1 MWLCRTVQGCHL
13 CLCRAGLCLAWESS
27 ECSNPYGAA
36 HWSVFLIGAVAAE
49 VLTLGC
55 EKPSTAGFGSLLPTQ
70 FVPLKLPA
78 PYSRSV
84 FALFI
89 NAEVALGERDRD
101 QFAKLH
107 IMEDKFMMLKRA
119 VANITL
125 QLVPET
131 GLPLWG
137 NCFLAVLSCWR
148 CLLCRRAGALC
159 PFSVS
164 CELWPVG
171 QDCL

>member
-1 MWLCRTVQGCHL
+1 M
-13 CLCRAGLCLAWESS
+13 
-27 ECSNPYGAA
+27 
-36 HWSVFLIGAVAAE
+36 
-49 VLTLGC
+49 
-55 EKPSTAGFGSLLPTQ
+55 
-70 FVPLKLPA
+70 PLKLPA
-78 PYSRSV
+78 PYSWSV

-137 NCFLAVLSCWR
+137 NCFLAVLSC
-148 CLLCRRAGALC
+148 
-159 PFSVS
+159 
-164 CELWPVG
+164 
-171 QDCL
+171 